1 MFQDVGYF
9 ALYREEFDR
18 DNLGSVEIVRGR
30 DEGLLEIDRTWI
42 QMTSNSYSSAKFP
55 SFRIEDLRKDLVSGF
70 SRSRYRPKSP
80 KIILSVSNS
89 RNRIIQVEM
98 RDPFIKIGVLLK
110 F

>member
-30 DEGLLEIDRTWI
+30 DEGLLEIDRTWM

-55 SFRIEDLRKDLVSGF
+55 NRGPSKGPRLWILKVS
-70 SRSRYRPKSP
+70 
-80 KIILSVSNS
+80 LSSEIAQDHS
-89 RNRIIQVEM
+89 LGLQ
-98 RDPFIKIGVLLK
+98 FA
-110 F
+110 